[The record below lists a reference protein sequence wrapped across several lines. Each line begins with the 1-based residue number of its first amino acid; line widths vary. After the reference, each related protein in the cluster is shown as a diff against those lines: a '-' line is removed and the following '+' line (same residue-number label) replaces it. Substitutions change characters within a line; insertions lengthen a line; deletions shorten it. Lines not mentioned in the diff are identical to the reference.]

1 MFGALA
7 EGTTEVTG
15 FLNSADC
22 LSTIECFKK
31 LGVYIDHA
39 MRPTNGV
46 PTITVHGKGLHGLSA
61 PDSTLYT
68 GNSGTTTRLLCGI
81 LSGQPFD
88 SSITGDA
95 SICKRPMKRVTE
107 PLALM
112 GANIEN
118 KWLQCKNMGGFYHVP
133 PGSPCLL
140 NR

>member
-1 MFGALA
+1 MISIEKTKKPIKGDVFVPGDKSISHRSIMFGALA

-68 GNSGTTTRLLCGI
+68 GNSGTTTRLMSGI
-81 LSGQPFD
+81 LAAQPFD
-88 SSITGDA
+88 SMITG
-95 SICKRPMKRVTE
+95 
-107 PLALM
+107 
-112 GANIEN
+112 
-118 KWLQCKNMGGFYHVP
+118 
-133 PGSPCLL
+133 
-140 NR
+140 